1 MKVIKLL
8 KTEGIFAGTKTFSF
22 LEKNWEE
29 VSIGIHVF
37 LLFSWC
43 LGTMFLAFYSLMEV
57 LPFYLTTLPVAVS
70 FVFYQLL
77 NKKPNIARKLDQP
90 FLSTDEY
97 NEVTGKLVI
106 DAAFS
111 FLLISLGVLATS
123 LFLRLLI
130 ENDILLKSI

>member
-1 MKVIKLL
+1 MKIIKLL
-8 KTEGIFAGTKTFSF
+8 KTEGIFSSTKTFSF

-29 VSIGIHVF
+29 ISIGIHVF

-43 LGTMFLAFYSLMEV
+43 LGTMFLAFYSLIEV
-57 LPFYLTTLPVAVS
+57 LPFYLTTLPVAIS
-70 FVFYQLL
+70 FIFYQLL
-77 NKKPNIARKLDQP
+77 NKKPNVARKLDQP
-90 FLSTDEY
+90 FLSTNEY

-111 FLLISLGVLATS
+111 FILISFGVLATS

-130 ENDILLKSI
+130 ENDILLMNV